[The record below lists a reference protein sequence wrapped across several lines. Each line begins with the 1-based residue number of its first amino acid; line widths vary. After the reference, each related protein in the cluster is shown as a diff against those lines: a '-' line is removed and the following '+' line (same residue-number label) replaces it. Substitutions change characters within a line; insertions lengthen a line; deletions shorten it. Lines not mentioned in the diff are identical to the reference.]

1 MVLLTIL
8 DHFTRR
14 EESQSRVIG
23 SLLGVVGDNGDIEIR
38 NCFAVPHTEEN
49 DNVLLDIPYH
59 QNMLELYHKV
69 NPKELIVGWYST
81 GVAVSQLS
89 VIVHKF
95 FDFELEKQ
103 GKEISKAVHLLVDTS
118 LKTGKLSIKAYSG

>member
-1 MVLLTIL
+1 M
-8 DHFTRR
+8 
-14 EESQSRVIG
+14 
-23 SLLGVVGDNGDIEIR
+23 GDNGDIEIR

-118 LKTGKLSIKAYSG
+118 LKTGKLNIKAYSG